1 MVRLS
6 ADVSNPGYFL
16 ITVVLAAAMVV
27 LSVSCGD
34 ESSSKFGYEE
44 FFLVPV
50 RAHLI
55 QSRNIP
61 QLSTKLRSKD
71 VILLME
77 KVNEIY
83 SQAGVHFYLESI
95 WQEPAGSESILS
107 GFKTGIPLNM
117 YLFLRPEQSL
127 DQNLVHLYYV
137 HELPVNGLTILKGEG
152 GVFINDSARL
162 VDVKGGTDDTLSRV
176 TSHELGHVLGMTHTV
191 SSSNLMNEGTSGFQ
205 MDEVQVEVVRNH
217 IQYLKNYSSTG
228 SFFVDANAK
237 FKGGQEGK
245 SKSYYE
251 ILVSIA
257 GESPI
262 KYAAEEKLLE
272 IEAIKN

>member
-6 ADVSNPGYFL
+6 ADVRKPGYFL
-16 ITVVLAAAMVV
+16 ITIVLAVVV
-27 LSVSCGD
+27 LSVGCRG
-34 ESSSKFGYEE
+34 EIATKFGYEE

-50 RAHLI
+50 RVHLI
-55 QSRNIP
+55 QSKSIP
-61 QLSTKLRSKD
+61 QLGTNLRSED

-95 WQEPAGSESILS
+95 WQEPAGSQSFLS

-117 YLFLRPEQSL
+117 YMFLRPEQSL

-137 HELPVNGLTILKGEG
+137 HELPVNGLTILKGDG
-152 GVFINDSARL
+152 GVFISDSARL

-176 TSHELGHVLGMTHTV
+176 TAHELGHVLGMSHTV
-191 SSSNLMNEGTSGFQ
+191 FSSNLMNEGTSGFQ
-205 MDEVQVEVVRNH
+205 IDEVQVEIVRDY
-217 IQYLKNYSSTG
+217 IQYLRSYITTG
-228 SFFVDANAK
+228 NFLADANSKFAEGQKAK
-237 FKGGQEGK
+237 MKPYF
-245 SKSYYE
+245 E
-251 ILVSIA
+251 ILMSIP

-262 KYAAEEKLLE
+262 KYAAEKKLRE
-272 IEAIKN
+272 IETIKN